1 MYTLRYYDK
10 QGLLPKVIRDKN
22 GTRHFT
28 KEDLQWLDMIKCLKN
43 TGMNLD

>member
-1 MYTLRYYDK
+1 MISKDYYQK
-10 QGLLPKVIRDKN
+10 LFVIKN